1 MTSVKRC
8 SSLHH
13 TKSMLLLGAK
23 AKIKDW
29 KIHEEIRS
37 PMKESSES
45 TQKCSGLLY
54 WSVRLSTWKTELL
67 YCHYHTAL
75 DITDM
80 SQLCL
85 SVHVVKSPQLNSWA
99 ILSVHGVS
107 IFSLKQVWDHSSQ
120 VFLPWWAK
128 LSYTVSPFPQA
139 KSTVGDSH
147 HSVAGIWEFL
157 FCKNEKQL

>member
-1 MTSVKRC
+1 
-8 SSLHH
+8 
-13 TKSMLLLGAK
+13 
-23 AKIKDW
+23 
-29 KIHEEIRS
+29 
-37 PMKESSES
+37 MKESSES
-45 TQKCSGLLY
+45 TQKDGGLLY
-54 WSVRLSTWKTELL
+54 WSVRPSTWKTELL

-107 IFSLKQVWDHSSQ
+107 VFSLKQVWDHSSQ

-147 HSVAGIWEFL
+147 HSVCSWHMRIFILQKWKTVIKAEDFHCPL
-157 FCKNEKQL
+157 SLKKNHKTNQNQTCLKTKLVH